1 MATADYVVMLR
12 ESLQKKVSL
21 LMDIIIRNEEQRDIL
36 LDDNASPD
44 DFQAN
49 VDAKDELVQQI
60 VALDDGFE
68 SIFKKVERELSVN
81 KELYAGE
88 IRRMQDLIREITDL
102 SERVQAQERANSE
115 LARKKFSIIKE
126 QVKKARQSQK
136 AVNNYYRNMMKANYY
151 DPQFYDNKK

>member
-1 MATADYVVMLR
+1 MLR

-21 LMDIIIRNEEQRDIL
+21 LRDIIIRNEEQRDIL
-36 LDDNASPD
+36 RDEGASAD

-68 SIFKKVERELSVN
+68 SIFKKVERELSVSRE
-81 KELYAGE
+81 KYADE
-88 IRRMQDLIREITDL
+88 IRRMQSLIQEITDL
-102 SERVQAQERANSE
+102 SEKVKSQEKTNAD
-115 LARKKFSIIKE
+115 LARVKFSSIKS
-126 QVKKARQSQK
+126 QVKKVRQSQK
-136 AVNNYYRNMMKANYY
+136 AVNNYYRNMMSANYY

>member
-1 MATADYVVMLR
+1 MATSDYVIMLR

-21 LMDIIIRNEEQRDIL
+21 LRDIIIRNEEQRDIL
-36 LDDNASPD
+36 RDEGASAD

-68 SIFKKVERELSVN
+68 SIFKKVERELSVSRE
-81 KELYAGE
+81 KYADE
-88 IRRMQDLIREITDL
+88 IRRMQSLIQEITDL
-102 SERVQAQERANSE
+102 SEKVKSQEKTNAD
-115 LARKKFSIIKE
+115 LARVKFSSIKS
-126 QVKKARQSQK
+126 QVKKVRQSQK
-136 AVNNYYRNMMKANYY
+136 AVNNYYRNMMSANYY